1 MHKDAHFVSLENM
14 YLAAPINRIYKPRI
28 EVSEG
33 QSEIEIDLNENY
45 FHAAGAVHGSV
56 YFKMLDDAAFFAANS
71 LERNV
76 FVLTT
81 SFTIYLTRPVSS
93 GIIRATGKVA
103 SSTKS
108 QFIAESVAYNLEG
121 KEIARGSGI
130 FVRSKSVLAEVSGYK
145 EESIQ

>member
-1 MHKDAHFVSLENM
+1 MQKDTHFVSLENM
-14 YLAAPINRIYKPRI
+14 YLAAPINSIYKPRI

-33 QSEIEIDLNENY
+33 QSEIEIDLNENF

-71 LERNV
+71 LERKV

-93 GIIRATGKVA
+93 GIIRATGKVV

-108 QFIAESVAYNLEG
+108 QFIAESIAYNLEG
-121 KEIARGSGI
+121 KEIARGSGV
-130 FVRSKSVLAEVSGYK
+130 FARGKSLLAEVSGYK
-145 EESIQ
+145 A